1 MKKLNT
7 NTVYGKIIYLFH
19 KAIQGLSYFS
29 ERVLNTIKFNG
40 IYLILSLAFPLVL
53 WNAGVTGDFI
63 VSLSQSEFSKNV
75 SFISIGFFLLALSTW
90 VIPAFSI
97 YFFLLVKGQ
106 QEFVE
111 YFYERFLLFYN
122 GIKSNRRN
130 QFPARYIA
138 ILPWMVFTLILL
150 YCYSVE
156 KEGRSYLLLSIG
168 LLIFIIFIIVVID
181 RIKEKIET
189 LFSKSLLIFILI
201 ILLIIPVFSR
211 GIYSDTCQENLSLF
225 IFCLISYNLLLI
237 FTTYIF
243 LLKMEL
249 EQVEIIYKYK
259 FSFKL
264 HLLLLIIITSSLLGF
279 CYMSNDGILGSVS
292 PVVILLIVSSFY
304 ILFFESFYTVPQT
317 IKYIVETSKTF
328 GTKSNFKGN
337 YTLYRS
343 LFYLIAIGFTFYLLY
358 KIPEK
363 EIYQVVT
370 NGAEILSMEDKKLID
385 NRESIESYFEK
396 WLDTNHIIPE
406 SDSVMTNV
414 ILISGEGGGSKAG
427 SWLLANLL
435 NTELNYPQLYSH
447 IFSISTVSG
456 STTGANFY
464 MAIKDKNLSSNNFT
478 KKDEKV
484 DYMKNIVTDIY
495 TKNYFSSNFLGVLF
509 SDYVFNPFYKET
521 GSNQYR
527 DRNQILRIEEEQALL
542 SAFGNSST
550 LKKIQRNSYKDTLK
564 INENN
569 IKDYYKQDYLS
580 LWYNKGKMNDHEG
593 NLLNPLFFINTT
605 RVENGMKAY
614 FSPVKANTSDID
626 STRVIDIMNDFYEHQ
641 LKNNKKH
648 SHIPTSAAVIQSEAF
663 PLLNTYNFIPGVGHM
678 GDGGMYENTGTET
691 TLFIYKVLKNYVK
704 KKGIENKIR
713 FVLINYR
720 SKDEEEE
727 EKKANFFSFL
737 TPKNKLM
744 VQYTI
749 DQVMR
754 NPFNGH
760 AQDALLN
767 LDKEVLL
774 NNQDLR
780 DDKKDVI
787 FNLMSPNQLITTRLI
802 SKKTIKNIF
811 NTFENPKVDTLYTNN
826 FNRLISLLNQQPNYS
841 KTQSTNGKVM
851 QKYMVYI
858 QYASPDK
865 KDQVAKLAE
874 VINNSN
880 SGFYVPGIE
889 YVPNF
894 NINQIRYFYPTDSLK
909 AVELSK
915 FIENYKIKIN
925 RSLPKLDLKYFDYKN
940 FKANVKTSQLE
951 VWIN

>member
-7 NTVYGKIIYLFH
+7 NSVFGKIIYFSH
-19 KAIQGLSYFS
+19 KAIQALSYFS

-53 WNAGVTGDFI
+53 WNAGVTRDFI

-75 SFISIGFFLLALSTW
+75 SFISTGFFLLALSTW
-90 VIPAFSI
+90 IIPAFSI
-97 YFFLLVKGQ
+97 YFFLLIKGQ
-106 QEFVE
+106 QKFAG
-111 YFYERFLLFYN
+111 YFYNRFLIFYN
-122 GIKSNRRN
+122 GIKSDRRN
-130 QFPARYIA
+130 QFPARYLA
-138 ILPWMVFTLILL
+138 ILPWIVFTLILL
-150 YCYSVE
+150 YCYSIE
-156 KEGRSYLLLSIG
+156 KEGRNYLVLCLG
-168 LLIFIIFIIVVID
+168 LIIFIILIILVLD
-181 RIKEKIET
+181 RIKEKIES
-189 LFSKSLLIFILI
+189 LFNKRLLISLLIF
-201 ILLIIPVFSR
+201 LLLIPVF
-211 GIYSDTCQENLSLF
+211 IQKVYSDTCQENLSLF
-225 IFCLISYNLLLI
+225 FFCIIFYNLLLI
-237 FTTYIF
+237 FVTYIF
-243 LLKMEL
+243 LLKL
-249 EQVEIIYKYK
+249 EFEKVKNSKKYK
-259 FSFKL
+259 FSYKL
-264 HLLLLIIITSSLLGF
+264 HLFILIFITSVLLLF
-279 CYMSNDGILGSVS
+279 CFMSYNGILGTVS
-292 PVVILLIVSSFY
+292 PIVLLLAVSSFY
-304 ILFFESFYTVPQT
+304 ILFFESFYTVPKT

-328 GTKSNFKGN
+328 GIKSDFKGN
-337 YTLYRS
+337 YTIYRS
-343 LFYLIAIGFTFYLLY
+343 LFYLIAIGFIFYLLY

-363 EIYQVVT
+363 EIYQVET
-370 NGAEILSMEDKKLID
+370 NGAEIFSVKDRNVTD
-385 NRESIESYFEK
+385 RRESIESYFEK
-396 WLDTNHIIPE
+396 WLNTNHIIPE

-464 MAIKDKNLSSNNFT
+464 MAIKDKNLSSNNFS

-484 DYMKNIVTDIY
+484 EYMKNIVTNIY

-509 SDYVFNPFYKET
+509 SDYVFNPFYKEN

-542 SAFGNSST
+542 SAFGNNSNIKNIKRS
-550 LKKIQRNSYKDTLK
+550 SYKDTLK
-564 INENN
+564 INEDK
-569 IKDYYKQDYLS
+569 IRDYYKQDYLS

-614 FSPVKANTSDID
+614 FSPVKANTGNID
-626 STRVIDIMNDFYEHQ
+626 RTRVIDVMREFYANRY
-641 LKNNKKH
+641 KNQCD
-648 SHIPTSAAVIQSEAF
+648 SLHIPTSAAVIQSEAF
-663 PLLNTYNFIPGVGHM
+663 PLLNTYNFIPGVGHL

-704 KKGIENKIR
+704 KKGIEDKIR
-713 FVLINYR
+713 FILINYR
-720 SKDEEEE
+720 SKP
-727 EKKANFFSFL
+727 EKNKKGKSFL

-744 VQYTI
+744 IQYTVE
-749 DQVMR
+749 QVMR

-760 AQDALLN
+760 AEDALLN

-774 NNQDLR
+774 NNQDLS

-787 FNLMSPNQLITTRLI
+787 FNLMSPDQLITTRLI

-811 NTFENPKVDTLYTNN
+811 NTFENPKVDATYTND
-826 FNRLISLLNQQPNYS
+826 FNSLISLLNKQPNYP
-841 KTQSTNGKVM
+841 KTQSANGKLM
-851 QKYMVYI
+851 QKYVVYI
-858 QYASPDK
+858 QYANPDK

-874 VINNSN
+874 AINNSDT
-880 SGFYVPGIE
+880 GFYVPGIE

-909 AVELSK
+909 AVELSNIIK
-915 FIENYKIKIN
+915 NAKIKTNN
-925 RSLPKLDLKYFDYKN
+925 RLQRLDLKYFDYKN